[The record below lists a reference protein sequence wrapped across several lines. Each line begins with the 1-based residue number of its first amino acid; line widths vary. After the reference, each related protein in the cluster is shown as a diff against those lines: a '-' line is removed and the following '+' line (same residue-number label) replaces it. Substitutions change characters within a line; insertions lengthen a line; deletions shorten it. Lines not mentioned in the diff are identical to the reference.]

1 MKLAWLWEVMMM
13 LKNAICSIQI
23 LVLVL

>member
-1 MKLAWLWEVMMM
+1 MKSAWLWDVMMM
-13 LKNAICSIQI
+13 LKNAICSVRI